1 MRHLLLIE
9 SFDSSDRIGNAS
21 SCDSGT
27 GKFVVTPAM
36 ERSLEGKILLY
47 CFVFFFSSR
56 RRHTRCS
63 RDWSSDVCSSDLRG
77 IHGIGRGEHQGVRR
91 VSHGRAHAAR
101 HETDR
106 CLSRIAEARR
116 RRNGNAPARRAGQA
130 EIRPGVLRPHQAR
143 RDRCRVALSQ
153 PLRGSRRHGRQDPR
167 HPLLIYTRLTV
178 LLVALATPLAAQT
191 AANPK
196 HEWVDHLYPYVSYS
210 SVDGFWAAGHYDWS
224 SPMGFADRPEP
235 NFGRVAF
242 DAAASTQG
250 SYLVMADAQ
259 APAYW
264 DGWRLGLILS
274 LARANRLGYYGQGN
288 NTGFDRDSTTLPGH
302 SYFYRVSRKT
312 GGARLT
318 VQRRVAGPLRV
329 LVGGTLEHT
338 AFRALPGVTL
348 YQRDSVGGYSD
359 AIARGGIVFDSRD
372 LEADPHRGI
381 FAQALVGRG
390 RGYTRT
396 TAPLRG
402 DGPPPQRLILSP
414 GLGKRRVGEKGRSRG

>member
-1 MRHLLLIE
+1 
-9 SFDSSDRIGNAS
+9 
-21 SCDSGT
+21 
-27 GKFVVTPAM
+27 
-36 ERSLEGKILLY
+36 
-47 CFVFFFSSR
+47 
-56 RRHTRCS
+56 
-63 RDWSSDVCSSDLRG
+63 
-77 IHGIGRGEHQGVRR
+77 
-91 VSHGRAHAAR
+91 
-101 HETDR
+101 
-106 CLSRIAEARR
+106 
-116 RRNGNAPARRAGQA
+116 
-130 EIRPGVLRPHQAR
+130 
-143 RDRCRVALSQ
+143 
-153 PLRGSRRHGRQDPR
+153 
-167 HPLLIYTRLTV
+167 
-178 LLVALATPLAAQT
+178 
-191 AANPK
+191 
-196 HEWVDHLYPYVSYS
+196 VDHLYPYVSYS

-381 FAQALVGRG
+381 FAEALVGRG

-396 TAPLRG
+396 TAAIRAYVHPLE
-402 DGPPPQRLILSP
+402 RLILAA
-414 GLGKRRVGEKGRSRG
+414 RVAGEKMTGTPPLGAQQTLESSEGPVVALGGYRSLRGYYDGRFVGPGKLVGGIEARYGLIWAPRLLEVKLVAFYDAGRVFGPGEAMRLTRAGLHSAWGGGVGAALMRNTLMTFFVGRGTEGTLVSFATTWSY